1 MNPMPSD
8 THDSDV
14 PTLRRALRLD
24 RGGVISL
31 VGAGGKTSLM
41 FRLARELAIL
51 GERVLTTTTT
61 KISEQ
66 EAMANSPRVVTGSV
80 DALLTQLDGPGQ
92 PDFVTAVRAGSERK
106 LRGFKAADID
116 RIWDAGVFKWILVEA
131 DGAARLPL
139 KVPDAHEPVIPAC
152 CHHVV
157 GVAGLTAL
165 NKPLTDQ
172 WVFRLPLFARLTG
185 LAPGD
190 RITPGSVATS
200 LSHPLGIFKKSPAQ
214 ARQTIFLNQAETAA
228 GLAAGRLVIKDL
240 AARERPAALARA
252 VLGQLKFDPPVIE
265 SFDF

>member
-1 MNPMPSD
+1 MNSMPSD
-8 THDSDV
+8 NHDSDV
-14 PTLRRALRLD
+14 PILRRALRLD
-24 RGGVISL
+24 RGGVICL

-41 FRLARELAIL
+41 FRLARELASP
-51 GERVLTTTTT
+51 GDPVLTTTTT

-66 EAMANSPRVVTGSV
+66 EAWANSPHVITGSV
-80 DALLTQLDGPGQ
+80 PALLAQ
-92 PDFVTAVRAGSERK
+92 PDVPARPGFITAARAGSERK
-106 LRGFKAADID
+106 LLGFKAADID
-116 RIWDAGVFKWILVEA
+116 LIWDAGVFKWILVEA

-152 CHHVV
+152 CNHVV

-165 NKPLTDQ
+165 NKPLTDE
-172 WVFRLPLFARLTG
+172 WVFRLPLFAHLTG

-200 LSHPLGIFKKSPAQ
+200 LRHPRGIFKNSPAQ

-265 SFDF
+265 CIDF